1 MVRCRSQA
9 ISDAD
14 KIMEIVNT
22 VESGLAA
29 QWANCDPDSLYPRKD
44 SDKRNVGTISI
55 AADD

>member
-29 QWANCDPDSLYPRKD
+29 QWANCDPASTYPKKD
-44 SDKRNVGTISI
+44 SVKCNAGAISI
-55 AADD
+55 ASNG